1 MRRGSLETVIGALVV
16 FVAIIFVVFASKI
29 TDYGRETGYL
39 LFAEFNNIG
48 SIKKGS
54 DVRVGGIP
62 VGKVMGLSLN
72 PEPFKAR
79 VS

>member
-16 FVAIIFVVFASKI
+16 FVAIIFAVFASKI

-48 SIKKGS
+48 SIKMEGTLESAAFLWEK
-54 DVRVGGIP
+54 
-62 VGKVMGLSLN
+62 
-72 PEPFKAR
+72 
-79 VS
+79 